1 MDKKGVLLLC
11 ILILLLNAVSC
22 GNAKDLLELL
32 RTLKNNKYNKNALEQ
47 YENSFLV
54 DSIFSNFNILQNK
67 VFSFELSSL
76 ITTPYVIQ
84 AFQTNFITPQCIN
97 ITENPQSKNITFN
110 NCTII
115 LNTQFHL
122 SYKHQPH
129 SNSNTLFTTTP
140 LFLSLFLQELTFI
153 DLNEHYKAIIPSNTS
168 SLSFNAHLPLFKTG
182 QFSMLSQSKALT
194 QLTSDI
200 TSFYLNVVNDY
211 YSQNQINKKDEL
223 NAILSLLPVQGCV
236 LDLGEPS
243 TNEKYKLNYVNYL
256 KHEMEQ
262 AINSR
267 DGVAVKVIN
276 VTVEYS
282 VNFNLSYSEGN
293 MLIQQVEY
301 KGSDLRFERFDFYYP
316 EKYPDIYYKEL
327 DLIFLNNFIREFQKA
342 KERYYKK

>member
-1 MDKKGVLLLC
+1 MDRKGVLLLC
-11 ILILLLNAVSC
+11 ILLLLLLNAVLG
-22 GNAKDLLELL
+22 GNAKDLLEML
-32 RTLKNNKYNKNALEQ
+32 RTIKNNKNTVGQ

-67 VFSFELSSL
+67 VFSFELSSS
-76 ITTPYVIQ
+76 ITTPYIIQ

-110 NCTII
+110 NCTIV

-122 SYKHQPH
+122 SYKHQP
-129 SNSNTLFTTTP
+129 NIDSNTLFTTTP
-140 LFLSLFLQELTFI
+140 LFLSLFLPELTFI

-182 QFSMLSQSKALT
+182 HFSMLTQSEALS
-194 QLTSDI
+194 QLTNDI
-200 TSFYLNVVNDY
+200 TSFYLNIVNDY

-293 MLIQQVEY
+293 MLIKQVEY
-301 KGSDLRFERFDFYYP
+301 KGNDLKFEQFDFYYP

-327 DLIFLNNFIREFQKA
+327 DLIFLNNFVREFQKA

>member
-1 MDKKGVLLLC
+1 MDRKGVLLLC
-11 ILILLLNAVSC
+11 ILLLLLNAVLG
-22 GNAKDLLELL
+22 GNAKDLLEML
-32 RTLKNNKYNKNALEQ
+32 RTIKNNKNTVGQ

-67 VFSFELSSL
+67 VFSFELSSS
-76 ITTPYVIQ
+76 ITTPYIIQ

-110 NCTII
+110 NCTIV

-122 SYKHQPH
+122 SYKHQPNID
-129 SNSNTLFTTTP
+129 SSTLFTTTP
-140 LFLSLFLQELTFI
+140 LFLSLFLPELTFI

-182 QFSMLSQSKALT
+182 HFSMLTQSEALS
-194 QLTSDI
+194 QLTNDI
-200 TSFYLNVVNDY
+200 TSFYLNIVNDY

-293 MLIQQVEY
+293 MLIKQVEY
-301 KGSDLRFERFDFYYP
+301 KGNDLRFEQFDFYYP

-327 DLIFLNNFIREFQKA
+327 DLIFLNNFVREFQKA